1 MSTVQSDPK
10 NSSSCS
16 QHDGVLQHQSCS
28 ISLDELRQCTDA
40 NHLERRHS
48 VLEAGLPHSAPDV
61 HIPVSDWNSS
71 STFTQSERKP
81 AYMLTPQA
89 SRPALSASS
98 SPARKLTR
106 FSTQNFSEFF
116 GNRLPEPANDQ
127 NRAANNQA
135 SLYDK
140 FRTRSARYDR

>member
-1 MSTVQSDPK
+1 MSTVQSDPR
-10 NSSSCS
+10 SSSNCS
-16 QHDGVLQHQSCS
+16 QNDGVLQHQSCS
-28 ISLDELRQCTDA
+28 ISVDEVRQCLDA
-40 NHLERRHS
+40 NHLERRPS
-48 VLEAGLPHSAPDV
+48 VLADGLPHSAPEV

-71 STFTQSERKP
+71 SAFTQSERKP
-81 AYMLTPQA
+81 AYMLTPQN

-98 SPARKLTR
+98 SPARKFSR
-106 FSTQNFSEFF
+106 FSTQNFSELF
-116 GNRLPEPANDQ
+116 GNRSTEPANDQ